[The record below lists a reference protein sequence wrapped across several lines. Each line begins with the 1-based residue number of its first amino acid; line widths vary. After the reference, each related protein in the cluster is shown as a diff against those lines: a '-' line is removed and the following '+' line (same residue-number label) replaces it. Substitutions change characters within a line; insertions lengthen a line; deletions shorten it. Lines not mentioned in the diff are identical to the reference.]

1 MIRALSFDLDGTLVD
16 TAGEIAQAVN
26 LTLVEFDIAPRTQAE
41 ITGLIGNGL
50 RELMMRLMARILLEQ
65 PALADRVN
73 VDRVLTRVG
82 EQYAACVGSS
92 AQAYPGALQALH
104 ALRAAGLRTACVTNK
119 DGAYT
124 HKLLVATGLLELL
137 DLVIA
142 GDTLAQR
149 KPHGSVLRSA
159 AASLKVGTD
168 ALVHVGD
175 SRTDIEA
182 ARNAGV
188 AAWAVP
194 YGYNGGEPVQLAQP
208 DRLFD
213 NLSDVAEHVLGLRS
227 AQAA

>member
-1 MIRALSFDLDGTLVD
+1 
-16 TAGEIAQAVN
+16 
-26 LTLVEFDIAPRTQAE
+26 
-41 ITGLIGNGL
+41 
-50 RELMMRLMARILLEQ
+50 
-65 PALADRVN
+65 
-73 VDRVLTRVG
+73 
-82 EQYAACVGSS
+82 
-92 AQAYPGALQALH
+92 
-104 ALRAAGLRTACVTNK
+104 LRTACVTNK

-194 YGYNGGEPVQLAQP
+194 YGYNGGEPVQLARP

-213 NLSDVAEHVLGLRS
+213 NLSDVADYVLGLRS
-227 AQAA
+227 AQAV

>member
-26 LTLVEFDIAPRTQAE
+26 LTLVEFDIAPRPQAE
-41 ITGLIGNGL
+41 VTGLIGNGL
-50 RELMMRLMARILLEQ
+50 RELMLRLMARILLEQ
-65 PALADRVN
+65 PPLADRVH
-73 VDRVLTRVG
+73 VDRVLSRVG
-82 EQYAACVGSS
+82 EQYAACVGLS
-92 AQAYPGALQALH
+92 AQAYPGALQALRD
-104 ALRAAGLRTACVTNK
+104 LRAAGIRTACVTNK

-124 HKLLVATGLLELL
+124 HKLLVATGLHELL

-159 AASLKVGTD
+159 AASLKVGPD

-194 YGYNGGEPVQLAQP
+194 YGYNGGEPVELARP

-213 NLSDVAEHVLGLRS
+213 NLADVAAHVLSLRPEL
-227 AQAA
+227 AA